1 VNEDIPMSAA
11 DTLVSTTEGAGGE
24 LPLQDG
30 VLLATMGGPGS
41 DPAARL
47 AHLFAIRRN
56 VPIEALAVLE
66 PPSSEALL
74 YAPSYVNI
82 NQELRHALTDA
93 VETQLRRTSNADNV
107 PLAIEEGRPA
117 DCIASRAKARGAA
130 LIAMGIGRHDPVDR
144 LLGVEP
150 AIAVL
155 HRTSVPVLAA
165 SGGTRPVL
173 RSIVIATD
181 FSPASARAA
190 QLALAFAADDATV
203 HFVHAWPWM
212 DLGGTGAPTW
222 FNVYETGVKT
232 LIDELI
238 RSLVLPPKARV
249 VTHLEH
255 GEAPLVI
262 RQIATA
268 HWADLIALG
277 SHGRGLFDRLTLGSV
292 AEDVLRKAQCSVLIA
307 PPTPS
312 EKE

>member
-1 VNEDIPMSAA
+1 MSTAA
-11 DTLVSTTEGAGGE
+11 TLVSTTPAASGK
-24 LPLQDG
+24 LPLEDG

-47 AHLFAIRRN
+47 AHLFAARRN

-66 PPSSEALL
+66 PLSSEALA
-74 YAPSYVNI
+74 YAPSFIDV
-82 NQELRHALTDA
+82 NQERRQSVTDA
-93 VETQLRRTSNADNV
+93 VETQLRRTSNAGTV
-107 PLAIEEGRPA
+107 ALAIEEGRPA
-117 DCIASRAKARGAA
+117 DCIAGRAKARGAA
-130 LIAMGIGRHDPVDR
+130 LIAMGIGRHDPIDR

-165 SGGTRPVL
+165 SGGSRPIL
-173 RSIVIATD
+173 RSIVMATD

-190 QLALAFAADDATV
+190 QLALAFAADDVTV

-212 DLGGTGAPTW
+212 DLGGSGAPTW
-222 FNVYETGVKT
+222 FQVYETGVKA
-232 LIDELI
+232 LIDELVH
-238 RSLVLPPKARV
+238 SLVLPPKARV

-255 GEAPLVI
+255 GEAALVI

-268 HWADLIALG
+268 HGADLIALG
-277 SHGRGLFDRLTLGSV
+277 SHGRGLFDRFTLGSV
-292 AEDVLRKAQCSVLIA
+292 AEDVLRKSQCSVLIA